1 MPTDFLLP
9 VVQNPTKICPTV
21 ITFSF
26 WFLPK
31 FCNFLTLVKLKR
43 RAFYYS
49 VGRILVFQQ
58 CLDTSLLD
66 SHHQPKWR
74 SPGLFKITAAFFLA
88 LCIHYDLEQYTSL
101 AIPAHNSFSV
111 FNRTGISNLQVAAR
125 VTAMILNTA

>member
-1 MPTDFLLP
+1 MPTEFLLP

-31 FCNFLTLVKLKR
+31 FCNFLTLVPAEKEGILLL
-43 RAFYYS
+43 F

-66 SHHQPKWR
+66 SHQPKWR